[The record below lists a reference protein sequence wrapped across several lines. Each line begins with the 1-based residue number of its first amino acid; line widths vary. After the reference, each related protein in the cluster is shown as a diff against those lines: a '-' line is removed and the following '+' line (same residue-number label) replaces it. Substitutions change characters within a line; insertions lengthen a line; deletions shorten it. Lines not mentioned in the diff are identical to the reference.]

1 MYARLNLTFTAYNKK
16 KKILII
22 INIQHVEV
30 EFELAY
36 L

>member
-16 KKILII
+16 KILII
-22 INIQHVEV
+22 INIQHVKV